1 MTYVPPA
8 TYQLP
13 KPGQA
18 VLCLIDE
25 MDLGLEPNTF
35 DPSKPPQ
42 PKARLVFAVDQL
54 GSNGQPL
61 QVRDKVTL
69 TRHAK
74 GDLIKYVGAFAHPN
88 PIAPEDWELSN
99 HIGKCIGGVLADN
112 ATHTY
117 SNVVSVFPL
126 PQTAKRISIPAG
138 YQRKSGT
145 VPASTSAYHVMS
157 STTPPMTQPK
167 PPQSTAQAGRP
178 VRAKGEPFE
187 TGQEEEVQPQI
198 PF

>member
-8 TYQLP
+8 TLP

-25 MDLGLEPNTF
+25 IDLGLKPNTF
-35 DPSKPPQ
+35 DPSKLPQ

-54 GSNGQPL
+54 GANGQPF
-61 QVRDKVTL
+61 QVSDTVTL

-74 GDLIKYVGAFAHPN
+74 GDLIKYLSAFVHPN
-88 PIAPEDWELSN
+88 QITPGDWELSS

-126 PQTAKRISIPAG
+126 PSTGQRIGVPAG
-138 YQRKSGT
+138 YVRKGGT
-145 VPASTSAYHVMS
+145 TPAAVAYNVQTST
-157 STTPPMTQPK
+157 TTPPVNQPK
-167 PPQSTAQAGRP
+167 P
-178 VRAKGEPFE
+178 GESFE
-187 TGQEEEVQPQI
+187 SSQEKEEAYI